1 MLILT
6 ELNILMRQRSEHF
19 FPLCI
24 SNMSI
29 TAQSCKRLYVYLSV
43 SLCPAAGQAV
53 CVCPCSCLC
62 GPTRVSASVK
72 HRRLAPPPLHF
83 HNIRCSVTVCCG
95 LRTLIT
101 RQGNNVEGEAV
112 QHHLRSLNPR
122 GPAGWLSGFTRL
134 TRGAP
139 LGLTMNKLAPF
150 QTGSLMRRVSLVS
163 NNAKAFV
170 WRNFLFFFWFVFG
183 MSGNQWKRGWN
194 QARIKQ
200 IHKYLS
206 VKPNISS
213 TCWLQHKVFYSHFFP
228 IFSL

>member
-170 WRNFLFFFWFVFG
+170 WRNFLFFSDLFLVCQEISEKEDG
-183 MSGNQWKRGWN
+183 
-194 QARIKQ
+194 IKLELN
-200 IHKYLS
+200 KYI
-206 VKPNISS
+206 NI
-213 TCWLQHKVFYSHFFP
+213 CL
-228 IFSL
+228 